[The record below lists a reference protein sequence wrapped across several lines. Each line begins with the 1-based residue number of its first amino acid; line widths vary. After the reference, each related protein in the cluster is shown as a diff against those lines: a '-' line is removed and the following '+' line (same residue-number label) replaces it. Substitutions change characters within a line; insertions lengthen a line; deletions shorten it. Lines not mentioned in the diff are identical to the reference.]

1 MPSLSTARRV
11 ATAKTNN
18 SRTLGQLYK
27 EDSDRIMELVWDGD
41 IQSKIGYIYDYKHD
55 DQPNLRDHMTYEH
68 TTKTMIDVKLIV
80 KSNYSLDQDQP
91 EFYCQFKPSQK
102 LEFEQ
107 GDDLYYF
114 ETD

>member
-55 DQPNLRDHMTYEH
+55 DQPNLRDHR
-68 TTKTMIDVKLIV
+68 IGD
-80 KSNYSLDQDQP
+80 
-91 EFYCQFKPSQK
+91 FYDYTG
-102 LEFEQ
+102 L
-107 GDDLYYF
+107 
-114 ETD
+114 

>member
-18 SRTLGQLYK
+18 SKTLGQIYK

-55 DQPNLRDHMTYEH
+55 DQFCSEIVGMVAVINL
-68 TTKTMIDVKLIV
+68 
-80 KSNYSLDQDQP
+80 
-91 EFYCQFKPSQK
+91 
-102 LEFEQ
+102 
-107 GDDLYYF
+107 
-114 ETD
+114 